1 MSRIKKKYIIIVLV
15 LVVLVLLL
23 VATNKR
29 EDQTSIRST
38 TPSTT
43 IISGSVVR
51 FSEDLAFNVP
61 EEIGIYSIEKA
72 PFTSEYISD
81 IRSKLGISS
90 TSFEARDAIFGRT
103 IIFSDQNGYLRIVPD
118 KRIVDFKNGRSFD
131 LDRRFDVSDDEI
143 ESVSRQILQQ
153 TFRELNV
160 DFLKLRS
167 IRRFFLTEEGIES
180 NSPTTNTIVSTFDFV
195 LEDFPIISTAFEIGT
210 ATLFF
215 DNQLNVTSLKTD
227 EPNNI
232 NKVRSARSRTLEQI
246 KENLDDI
253 ELQSLDQGKID
264 VTKINRSYVHTATI
278 ERIELA
284 YLQTL
289 RSNTLEPVLMLSG
302 IANTNE
308 GVFEVTYTLS
318 AVEN

>member
-1 MSRIKKKYIIIVLV
+1 MLIVLA
-15 LVVLVLLL
+15 LFL

-29 EDQTSIRST
+29 EDQTVTRPT

-61 EEIGIYSIEKA
+61 EEIEIYSVDKTS
-72 PFTSEYISD
+72 FTPEYISD
-81 IRSKLGISS
+81 IRSKLGINS
-90 TSFEARDAIFGRT
+90 TSFEAQDAIFGRT

-131 LDRRFDVSDDEI
+131 LNRKPDVSDDEI

-180 NSPTTNTIVSTFDFV
+180 NSSTTNTIVSTFDFM
-195 LEDFPIISTAFEIGT
+195 LEDFPIISTTFEIGT

-215 DNQLNVTSLKTD
+215 DNHLNVTSLKIN

-232 NKVRSARSRTLEQI
+232 NKVRSARSRTFEQI

-253 ELQSLDQGKID
+253 KLQSLDQGKID
-264 VTKINRSYVHTATI
+264 VTKINRSYIHTATI
-278 ERIELA
+278 DRIDLA
-284 YLQTL
+284 YFQTL
-289 RSNTLEPVLMLSG
+289 KSDTNILEPVLMLSG
-302 IANTNE
+302 IADTNE

-318 AVEN
+318 ALKN